1 MNFSDIDGQAQN
13 TTVNSRITQMEI
25 PPYPASRPLTLTDKP
40 LLDKLCT
47 SFQPRVSELSFAGL
61 YLFRKAHEYKLATIA
76 GSLVVIGTGYDG
88 SVYFLPP
95 LGGDTAFALKVML
108 ADGLPL
114 YGADEFFIEKYLS
127 TNTVQIIE
135 MRDSFDYLYL
145 REELALLPG
154 SRFHKKKNRI
164 NYFTSRHDYTV
175 NYFSNEHV
183 NGCLTLL
190 ETWRQAFR
198 VESGGSVLME
208 VEATSEALRSAEVLG
223 LTGIVI
229 MVNDAVA
236 AFALGEQLN
245 RETAVCHFEKADP
258 FSEGLYQLVNREFAK
273 NLFQD
278 CTYLNREQDLGNTGL
293 RSAKLSYHP
302 VELVKKY
309 LVICPGHKDSV
320 ALYEKT

>member
-1 MNFSDIDGQAQN
+1 
-13 TTVNSRITQMEI
+13 MEI
-25 PPYPASRPLTLTDKP
+25 PPYPESRPLAPTDKP
-40 LLDKLCT
+40 LLDQLCT
-47 SFQPRVSELSFAGL
+47 NFQPRISELSFAGL
-61 YLFRKAHEYKLATIA
+61 YLFRTAHEYKLATVA
-76 GSLVVIGTGYDG
+76 GSIVVIGTGYDG

-95 LGGDTAFALKVML
+95 LGGDTTAALKVL
-108 ADGLPL
+108 FADGLPL
-114 YGADEFFIEKYLS
+114 YGADEIFIDRYLS
-127 TNTVQIIE
+127 TYSVHITE

-164 NYFTSRHDYTV
+164 HYFTSRHDYTV
-175 NYFSNEHV
+175 DHFSDEHV

-190 ETWRQAFR
+190 DRWQHSSRD
-198 VESGGSVLME
+198 ESVRSLLLE
-208 VEATSEALRSAEVLG
+208 VEATAEALRFSKSLG

-229 MVNDAVA
+229 MVNGVVA

-245 RETAVCHFEKADP
+245 QETAVCHFEKADP

-302 VELVKKY
+302 VELVKKH
-309 LVICPGHKDSV
+309 LVTGSNHKDFV
-320 ALYEKT
+320 ALY